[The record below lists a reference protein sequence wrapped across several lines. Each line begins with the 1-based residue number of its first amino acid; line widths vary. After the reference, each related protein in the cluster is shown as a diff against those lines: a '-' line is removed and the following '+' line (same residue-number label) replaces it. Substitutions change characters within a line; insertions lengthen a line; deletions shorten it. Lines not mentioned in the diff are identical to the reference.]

1 MSCAGE
7 EHAHLGFV
15 TPEQGGNL
23 ARRIPLDILQMER
36 FALPVGQRA
45 HRPAHQLPRL
55 PTSGLPVRRP
65 LGVIPHRCVTPFI
78 GPAFAQ
84 QVVTAVAHAGHH
96 ERLEV
101 AARLQPLMLT
111 PQTFQQ
117 VVHRILGLGRRIQ
130 QTPRITIHAVAERQD
145 ADGEFEF
152 LHGICKTKQS
162 VETQHRK
169 IKDRHFF
176 RNFRHPG
183 SKSPSENVS
192 GSPTVTPA
200 GGVTTRRERHEG
212 PKSEKILKKQ
222 VLCIAKYLN
231 MSYICIVILPC
242 PARTTDA
249 RRVHTLIL

>member
-65 LGVIPHRCVTPFI
+65 LGVIPHRGVTPFI

-84 QVVTAVAHAGHH
+84 QVVAAVAHAGHH

-101 AARLQPLMLT
+101 TARLQPLMLT
-111 PQTFQQ
+111 PQTLQQ

-130 QTPRITIHAVAERQD
+130 QTPRITIHAVTKRQD
-145 ADGEFEF
+145 AGGEFEF

-169 IKDRHFF
+169 IKDRHF
-176 RNFRHPG
+176 
-183 SKSPSENVS
+183 SEIF
-192 GSPTVTPA
+192 GIRDRKA
-200 GGVTTRRERHEG
+200 
-212 PKSEKILKKQ
+212 
-222 VLCIAKYLN
+222 
-231 MSYICIVILPC
+231 LPE
-242 PARTTDA
+242 T
-249 RRVHTLIL
+249 RRVHRPSPRQEASRPAGSGMKARKAKKF